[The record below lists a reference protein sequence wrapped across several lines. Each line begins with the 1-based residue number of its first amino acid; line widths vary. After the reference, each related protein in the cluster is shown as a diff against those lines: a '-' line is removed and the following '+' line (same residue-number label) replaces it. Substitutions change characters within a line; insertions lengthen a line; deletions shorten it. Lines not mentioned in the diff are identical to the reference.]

1 MTIRIRITE
10 AERMS
15 MQVKI
20 LWVVLIVTN
29 VAWFLAFH
37 IVDKGRV
44 QEIAARQILQQQHDA
59 CQGQVGKLTDTMN
72 KLCACGK

>member
-1 MTIRIRITE
+1 
-10 AERMS
+10 MS
-15 MQVKI
+15 MHLKI

-29 VAWFLAFH
+29 IAWFIAFH
-37 IVDKGRV
+37 IVDRGRV
-44 QEIAARQILQQQHDA
+44 QETSARQLLEQQRDT

>member
-1 MTIRIRITE
+1 
-10 AERMS
+10 
-15 MQVKI
+15 MQLKI
-20 LWVVLIVTN
+20 LWVLLIVTN
-29 VAWFLAFH
+29 LAWIIAFR

-44 QEIAARQILQQQHDA
+44 NEIAQRQLIEQQRDS

>member
-1 MTIRIRITE
+1 
-10 AERMS
+10 MS
-15 MQVKI
+15 MQLKI

-29 VAWFLAFH
+29 LAWFIAFH

-44 QEIAARQILQQQHDA
+44 QETAQRQLLEQQRDA

>member
-1 MTIRIRITE
+1 VQIR
-10 AERMS
+10 
-15 MQVKI
+15 I
-20 LWVVLIVTN
+20 LWVVLLVSN
-29 VAWFLAFH
+29 LAWFVTFR

-44 QEIAARQILQQQHDA
+44 QESAQRQQAEQQRDA

>member
-1 MTIRIRITE
+1 
-10 AERMS
+10 MS
-15 MQVKI
+15 MQAKV

-29 VAWFLAFH
+29 IAWFAAFH

-44 QEIAARQILQQQHDA
+44 QEIAARQLLEQQRET

>member
-1 MTIRIRITE
+1 
-10 AERMS
+10 MS

-29 VAWFLAFH
+29 IAWFLAFH
-37 IVDKGRV
+37 IVDKGRLR
-44 QEIAARQILQQQHDA
+44 EIAARQLLEQQRDTY
-59 CQGQVGKLTDTMN
+59 QGQIGKLTDTMN